1 MSVSSEHLLRLAK
14 VSTLNKKSE
23 TSSFPSYEIFHL
35 STFTVVLGARESV
48 RELFQ
53 LSLKER
59 SLLDE
64 GSLLPPLRFSLPPER
79 FLLALGHS
87 ARFILKQ
94 KIHLRK
100 HFLNGK

>member
-1 MSVSSEHLLRLAK
+1 M
-14 VSTLNKKSE
+14 
-23 TSSFPSYEIFHL
+23 
-35 STFTVVLGARESV
+35 VLGARESV

-79 FLLALGHS
+79 FLLALGLS
-87 ARFILKQ
+87 AKIYLKAENSF
-94 KIHLRK
+94 KKTFSKREVISAIPFAEVALIDCWDIP
-100 HFLNGK
+100 G